1 MEFLTCLSV
10 SFEMIGELIDIRAKI
25 KNNQDC
31 YDDLIAI
38 MRNYE
43 KYNRKEKKMI
53 RETLKIFLEH
63 NKTCNSSFAD
73 VKNNDNTITEQKI
86 NDV

>member
-1 MEFLTCLSV
+1 
-10 SFEMIGELIDIRAKI
+10 
-25 KNNQDC
+25 
-31 YDDLIAI
+31 